1 MARSARLKFVVA
13 YDGTP
18 FAGWQSQ
25 RGGNTVQ
32 DHLERAF
39 AVVIGRPRR
48 IHGAGRTDAGVHAL
62 AQTAHVDLPDRAID
76 AHKWPGALNASLPP
90 QIRVL
95 RSTYVSEKFHA
106 RFSARG
112 KIYRY
117 RIWHD
122 RVLPPFEVGR
132 SWLVPA
138 PLDFPAMETEATA
151 FLGRHDFASFAANR
165 GTPETDTRRTITRVT
180 LRAKGKAM
188 TVEIAGDG
196 FLYKMVRLMVGAL
209 VRRGSGQAAA
219 GEIRTRLLHPERVS
233 PARLVAPAAGLLLVR
248 VIY

>member
-13 YDGTP
+13 YDGAP
-18 FAGWQSQ
+18 FVGWQSQ

-32 DHLERAF
+32 DYLERAF
-39 AVVIGRPRR
+39 ACVIGRPRR

-62 AQTAHVDLPDRAID
+62 AQTAHIDLPDRSID
-76 AHKWPGALNASLPP
+76 AHKWPAALNASLPP

-95 RSTYVSEKFHA
+95 RSAYVSEKFHA

-132 SWLVPA
+132 AWQVVT
-138 PLDFPAMETEATA
+138 PLDFPAMEAEAAA

-165 GTPETDTRRTITRVT
+165 GTPETDTRRTITKVK
-180 LRAKGKAM
+180 LSAKGKAL
-188 TVEIAGDG
+188 TIEIAGNG

-219 GEIRTRLLHPERVS
+219 GELRTRLLHPECVS
-233 PARLVAPAAGLLLVR
+233 SARFVAPAAGLVLVR
-248 VIY
+248 VLY